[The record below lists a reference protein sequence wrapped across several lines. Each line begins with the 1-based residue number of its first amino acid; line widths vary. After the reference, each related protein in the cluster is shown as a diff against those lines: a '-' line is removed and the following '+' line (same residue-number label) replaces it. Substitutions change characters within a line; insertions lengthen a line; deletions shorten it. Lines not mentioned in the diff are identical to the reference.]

1 MCPHGRRLLAGEAH
15 IGVGE
20 ELEFLVDIVH
30 PADVLFFLRPIRM
43 LQERGHNVQVVSRRK
58 DVACRLLDNF
68 GIAHAPISTQGRG
81 LAGLG
86 VELVWRDL
94 ALLIRTLKKRP
105 NLMLGFGGLAISHV
119 GFLSGIPS
127 LVVYDSENARL
138 QTRLAWPFLTH
149 LIVPED
155 YGGSLPPG
163 KTERLPGIKDLSYF
177 HPSAFQPNREKAIS
191 LGLDP
196 QRPNVFVRTVHW
208 GANHDVGKIGWTNE
222 EARALVNAL
231 SPQARVH
238 VCAEGLPLESLAPYL
253 WHGEPG
259 DVHHLLGYCDA
270 YVGESATMACEAATM
285 GVPAIYA
292 GVDLPGYVVGMD
304 RRGLIRWLPPDRR
317 SELGNTTMHLLS
329 SRELFREEHQRWL
342 RCVPDWAVA
351 LVERAEDMA
360 SRVSG

>member
-1 MCPHGRRLLAGEAH
+1 MLVGEAH
-15 IGVGE
+15 YGQGE
-20 ELEFLVDIVH
+20 KLEFLVDIVH

-43 LQERGHNVQVVSRRK
+43 LQERGHHVQVVSRHK

-81 LAGLG
+81 LVGLG

-94 ALLIRTLKKRP
+94 SLLMRTLKSRP

-119 GFLSGIPS
+119 GCLSGIPS

-163 KTERLPGIKDLSYF
+163 KAERLPGIKDLSYF
-177 HPSAFQPNREKAIS
+177 HPSAFQPNRDKAIS

-196 QRPNVFVRTVHW
+196 HRPNVFVRTVRW
-208 GANHDVGKIGWTNE
+208 GANHDVGKAGWTND
-222 EARALVNAL
+222 EAKTLVDAL

-238 VCAEGLPLESLAPYL
+238 VCAEGLPLESLTPYL
-253 WHGEPG
+253 WHGEPSE
-259 DVHHLLGYCDA
+259 VHHLLGCCDA
-270 YVGESATMACEAATM
+270 YVGESATMACEAAAM

-292 GVDLPGYVVGMD
+292 GVDLPGYVLGMD
-304 RRGLIRWLPPDRR
+304 RRGLIRWLSPDRR
-317 SELGNTTMHLLS
+317 RELGRATMSLLA
-329 SRELFREEHQRWL
+329 SRELFREEHRRWL
-342 RCVPDWAVA
+342 RGVPDWAVV
-351 LVERAEDMA
+351 LTERAEAMA
-360 SRVSG
+360 VRASGRRPYG